1 MMVGR
6 VACYPRSQKR
16 DLGHP
21 AFVVLLAVGL
31 MGTCKAQEP
40 AVAGPIAIVP
50 VDSSTNVTGALQI
63 AAGKA
68 MIGASGSV
76 TAGAK
81 TAQVIL
87 PHRGVLR
94 VCASTTVKLTSDT
107 SVPAGET
114 PGLMMGLDRGALEAS
129 FATGQNAD
137 VLQTPDFR
145 ILISGPGAAE
155 VKIRLG
161 EHGDTCVDN
170 AGVGAPYV
178 LVSGVF
184 EGGVY
189 RVQAGERVMF
199 QHGSVHEVVTGEKEP
214 CGCPPSTNPDAQP
227 GTNEF
232 PLAASEGLS
241 VAPPPITA
249 VPQSERQ
256 GAGTLSKAP
265 DAATTTMEHS
275 AATLT
280 PEQQEKAEQAQAA
293 PTPAAAPD
301 QTPPAPQKPA
311 KKSRGFSAR
320 VWNFFRRLFGAE

>member
-1 MMVGR
+1 MMGDQVT
-6 VACYPRSQKR
+6 CYPRSQKR

-21 AFVVLLAVGL
+21 AFLALLALSLTAVCG
-31 MGTCKAQEP
+31 AQQ
-40 AVAGPIAIVP
+40 ATSVGPIAIVP
-50 VDSSTNVTGALQI
+50 VDASTNVTGALQI
-63 AAGKA
+63 TAGQA
-68 MIGASGSV
+68 LIGASGSV
-76 TAGAK
+76 TAGGK
-81 TAQVIL
+81 TTEVIL

-178 LVSGVF
+178 LVSSVF

-189 RVQAGERVMF
+189 RIQAGERVMF
-199 QHGSVHEVVTGEKEP
+199 QHGSVHEVVTGEKES
-214 CGCPPSTNPDAQP
+214 CGCPTATNPDAQP
-227 GTNEF
+227 GANEF
-232 PLAASEGLS
+232 PVAASEGLS
-241 VAPPPITA
+241 VAPPPIA
-249 VPQSERQ
+249 IAPPA
-256 GAGTLSKAP
+256 GAQSKAP
-265 DAATTTMEHS
+265 DAAITTMEHN
-275 AATLT
+275 AATVT
-280 PEQQEKAEQAQAA
+280 PEQQEKVEQPQAA
-293 PTPAAAPD
+293 PAPAAAPD
-301 QTPPAPQKPA
+301 QAPAAPQKPA
-311 KKSRGFSAR
+311 QKSRPKFSAR

>member
-6 VACYPRSQKR
+6 VACYPRSQRR

-21 AFVVLLAVGL
+21 AFVALLAFGL
-31 MGTCKAQEP
+31 TLTCGAQE
-40 AVAGPIAIVP
+40 AAGAGPIAIVP

-63 AAGKA
+63 TAGKA
-68 MIGASGSV
+68 LIGASGSV
-76 TAGAK
+76 IAGAK
-81 TAQVIL
+81 TTEVIL

-107 SVPAGET
+107 SVPAGGT

-155 VKIRLG
+155 VKVRLG

-170 AGVGAPYV
+170 AGVSAPYV
-178 LVSGVF
+178 LVSSVF

-199 QHGSVHEVVTGEKEP
+199 QHGSVHAVVTGEKES
-214 CGCPPSTNPDAQP
+214 CGCPPPANPEAQP

-232 PLAASEGLS
+232 PVAASEGLS
-241 VAPPPITA
+241 VAPPPIA
-249 VPQSERQ
+249 AAPQ
-256 GAGTLSKAP
+256 AGMLSKAP
-265 DAATTTMEHS
+265 DTATTTMEHS
-275 AATLT
+275 AATVT
-280 PEQQEKAEQAQAA
+280 PEQQEKAERPQAA
-293 PTPAAAPD
+293 PVPAAAPD
-301 QTPPAPQKPA
+301 QVAPVPQKPI
-311 KKSRGFSAR
+311 KKSHGFSR
-320 VWNFFRRLFGAE
+320 RIWNFFRRLFGAE

>member
-1 MMVGR
+1 M
-6 VACYPRSQKR
+6 
-16 DLGHP
+16 
-21 AFVVLLAVGL
+21 LLAFGL
-31 MGTCKAQEP
+31 IGACGAQE
-40 AVAGPIAIVP
+40 AASTAPIAIVP

-63 AAGKA
+63 TAGKA
-68 MIGASGSV
+68 LIGASGSV

-81 TAQVIL
+81 TTEVIL

-107 SVPAGET
+107 SVPTGET

-155 VKIRLG
+155 VKVRLG

-170 AGVGAPYV
+170 AGVSAPYV
-178 LVSGVF
+178 LVSSVF
-184 EGGVY
+184 EGGAY

-199 QHGSVHEVVTGEKEP
+199 QHGSVHEVVTGEKES
-214 CGCPPSTNPDAQP
+214 CGCPPAANPDVQP

-241 VAPPPITA
+241 SMPPPVGTT
-249 VPQSERQ
+249 PQGGMQ
-256 GAGTLSKAP
+256 SKGP
-265 DAATTTMEHS
+265 DAATVTMEHS
-275 AATLT
+275 AATVT
-280 PEQQEKAEQAQAA
+280 PEQQEKAELPQAA
-293 PTPAAAPD
+293 PAPAVVPD